1 MSKWFLG
8 LLSAALLVIGSA
20 QAQQFEE
27 GVHYETIA
35 DEATSKPEIVEFFSF
50 YCVHCFRFEPIA
62 KALKEAHP
70 EAFEKAHVSF
80 ISPRGDV
87 GETMTKAFAAAQK
100 LDIEE
105 KISDA
110 IFDYNF
116 NKNSMLTSKQ
126 DIRNVFVVNGVAGD
140 EFDKALASFA
150 VRAAA
155 SKMDRR
161 ASNLG
166 VNATPTF
173 IVNGK
178 YKMLPQGFRDSED
191 FAADFTKLASYLI
204 EK

>member
-1 MSKWFLG
+1 MSKWLLG
-8 LLSAALLVIGSA
+8 LLSAAFMFVGA
-20 QAQQFEE
+20 VQAQQFEE
-27 GVHYETIA
+27 GVHYEVVA
-35 DEATSKPEIVEFFSF
+35 DEATSKPEIVEFFF
-50 YCVHCFRFEPIA
+50 YCVHCYRFEPIA
-62 KALKEAHP
+62 KSIKEAHP
-70 EAFEKAHVSF
+70 MMKAHVSF

-100 LDIEE
+100 LGVEE

-126 DIRNVFVVNGVAGD
+126 DIRNVFVVNDVAGD

-150 VRAAA
+150 VRASA

-161 ASNLG
+161 ATNLG

-191 FAADFTKLASYLI
+191 FVADFTALASYLVD
-204 EK
+204 K

>member
-8 LLSAALLVIGSA
+8 LLSVALLVIGSA

-27 GVHYETIA
+27 GVHYEIIA

>member
-1 MSKWFLG
+1 M
-8 LLSAALLVIGSA
+8 
-20 QAQQFEE
+20 
-27 GVHYETIA
+27 
-35 DEATSKPEIVEFFSF
+35 
-50 YCVHCFRFEPIA
+50 HCFRFEPIA

-161 ASNLG
+161 AGNLG

-178 YKMLPQGFRDSED
+178 YKMLPQD
-191 FAADFTKLASYLI
+191 FVTAKTSLRTSPNWQATLSKNNLQT
-204 EK
+204 